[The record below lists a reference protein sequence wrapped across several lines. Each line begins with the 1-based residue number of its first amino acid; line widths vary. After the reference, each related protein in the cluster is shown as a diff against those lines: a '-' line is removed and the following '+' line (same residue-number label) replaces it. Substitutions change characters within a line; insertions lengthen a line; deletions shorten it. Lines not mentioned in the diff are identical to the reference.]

1 MKVKIPKRA
10 KTKISASNDVFAIMH
25 AVLMRQNKL
34 RRRKEYF
41 WCIGLNTSSDLL
53 FIELVSMG
61 SLAKTIVEPI
71 VVFWLA
77 TNKKCNRVIL
87 IHNHTGTNPKPSQS
101 DERLTKQLQ
110 QGGALLG
117 IEIADHLIITEG
129 NGYFSFE
136 DEGLL

>member
-1 MKVKIPKRA
+1 MKVKIPKGA
-10 KTKISASNDVFAIMH
+10 KTKISASDDVFAIMH

-41 WCIGLNTSSDLL
+41 WCIGLNSSSDLL

-61 SLAKTIVEPI
+61 SLTKTIVEPI
-71 VVFWLA
+71 EVFWLA

-87 IHNHTGTNPKPSQS
+87 IHNHTGTNAKPSAS
-101 DERLTKQLQ
+101 DERITKQLQ
-110 QGGALLG
+110 QGGVLLG
-117 IEIADHLIITEG
+117 IEIADHLIITEN